1 MATMKHLSLCL
12 MLLCLAACGDN
23 STPPA
28 RIPTNNWVMSY
39 SQGTALSVAAGELWQ
54 FDFPA
59 YPGHVNMV
67 TKSTGALTGQQ
78 LTAVFEEDE
87 SGPIWF
93 WAFDAGNTCNPGS
106 PPQTHLYFQRA
117 GDDMSGV
124 GGMQYYRWWSRGIDI
139 SGIKHGDHRVG
150 PKCLDERFWSARHCK
165 SDDVCGGTR
174 QRRQCWSG
182 VWWRLLRRSRRGSEG
197 RFCNFQA
204 QEFSVRTK

>member
-139 SGIKHGDHRVG
+139 TPVASNTVTIGLDPSVWTSVFGQPGTANPTMFAAALANAANVGLVFGGGCFAGHGVAVKG
-150 PKCLDERFWSARHCK
+150 GSATFKLK
-165 SDDVCGGTR
+165 S
-174 QRRQCWSG
+174 
-182 VWWRLLRRSRRGSEG
+182 
-197 RFCNFQA
+197 FQ
-204 QEFSVRTK
+204 